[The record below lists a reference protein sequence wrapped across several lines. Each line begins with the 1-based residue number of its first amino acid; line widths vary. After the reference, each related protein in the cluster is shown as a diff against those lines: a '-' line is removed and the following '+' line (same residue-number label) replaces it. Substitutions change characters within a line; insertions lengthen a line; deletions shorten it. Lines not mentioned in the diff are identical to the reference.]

1 MHLYFGS
8 QAEVIAFAGRD
19 MTADLILIS
28 LDDSTLVMRGIG
40 GILTGQPK
48 RVLRRA
54 RFFLLW
60 FDGKEAIDMHTSIT
74 VGQVLKSKGP
84 EYWFVAPST
93 TVYEALEAMAEKNV
107 GALLVVEGGKLLGIF
122 SERDYA
128 RKVILKG
135 KSSKSTVVRDLMTS
149 PPICIGPEKSIH
161 ECMVLMTKNHIRH
174 VPVVDHRGLLGVV
187 SIGDVVNS
195 IISDQEATIE
205 ELESY
210 ITVGY

>member
-1 MHLYFGS
+1 
-8 QAEVIAFAGRD
+8 
-19 MTADLILIS
+19 
-28 LDDSTLVMRGIG
+28 MR
-40 GILTGQPK
+40 
-48 RVLRRA
+48 
-54 RFFLLW
+54 
-60 FDGKEAIDMHTSIT
+60 TSIT
-74 VGQVLKSKGP
+74 VGQVLQSKGHGFWYV
-84 EYWFVAPST
+84 EPSA
-93 TVYEALEAMAEKNV
+93 TVYEALELMADRNV
-107 GALLVVEGGKLLGIF
+107 GALLVVEAGRVTGIF

-135 KSSKSTVVRDLMTS
+135 KSSKNTEVRELMTS

-174 VPVVDHRGLLGVV
+174 VPVMDERGLMGIV